1 MGEIWHEGRKL
12 LDRSLRPGATKSYR
26 QMIQDN
32 TLGFLERLLVTPK
45 EFRHHI
51 ELSVVILPSSCAVSP
66 LIVMQPSGK
75 ACHVSHVWL

>member
-1 MGEIWHEGRKL
+1 M
-12 LDRSLRPGATKSYR
+12 SYR

-32 TLGFLERLLVTPK
+32 TMEFLERLLVTPR

-51 ELSVVILPSSCAVSP
+51 ELSVVILPYAVVAAIPP
-66 LIVMQPSGK
+66 LTIMQPSRK